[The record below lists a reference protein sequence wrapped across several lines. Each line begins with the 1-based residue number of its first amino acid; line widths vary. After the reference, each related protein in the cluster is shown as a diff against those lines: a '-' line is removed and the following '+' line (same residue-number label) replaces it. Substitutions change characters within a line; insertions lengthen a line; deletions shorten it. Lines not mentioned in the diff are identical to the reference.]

1 MIGNKLCTLAKARNE
16 VAKGQPLGDC
26 ERLLQCSV
34 HWVTHNSLNVSE
46 VLRNVGFGSK
56 NGIYPGFFLGG

>member
-1 MIGNKLCTLAKARNE
+1 MIGNKLCTLAKVGGNE

-34 HWVTHNSLNVSE
+34 HWATHNSLNVSE
-46 VLRNVGFGSK
+46 ALKKKSPN
-56 NGIYPGFFLGG
+56 